1 MGTVITAITNDT
13 TGLFFTTT
21 GITITGLMGFIGGL
35 LKQLLGAGLGLVEAI
50 MPWIIAL
57 LIIYGI
63 VHLIKK
69 GFGFFHILG

>member
-1 MGTVITAITNDT
+1 MGTLITDAT
-13 TGLFFTTT
+13 TLFNTTT
-21 GITITGLMGFIGGL
+21 GFNLTDLVAWVGNL
-35 LKQLLGAGLGLVEAI
+35 LKMLLGAGLGLLQSI

-63 VHLIKK
+63 IHLVRK

>member
-1 MGTVITAITNDT
+1 MGTLITSITNDT

-21 GITITGLMGFIGGL
+21 GFTIGSLVDLVGGFI
-35 LKQLLGAGLGLVEAI
+35 KQFLGAGLGLVQAL

-63 VHLIKK
+63 VHLIRK

>member
-1 MGTVITAITNDT
+1 MGTLITDAT
-13 TGLFFTTT
+13 TLFDTTT
-21 GITITGLMGFIGGL
+21 GFGLSDLVSWAGDI
-35 LKQLLGAGLGLVEAI
+35 LKMLLGAGLGLIQAL

-69 GFGFFHILG
+69 GFGFFHVLG